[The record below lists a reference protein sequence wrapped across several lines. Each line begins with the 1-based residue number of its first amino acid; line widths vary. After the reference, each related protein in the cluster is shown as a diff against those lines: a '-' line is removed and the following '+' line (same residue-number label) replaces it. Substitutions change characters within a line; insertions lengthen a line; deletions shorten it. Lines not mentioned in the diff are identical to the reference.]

1 MFKLVG
7 TVVLS
12 FNLQVGKSK
21 PRLRTFVLSV
31 VNRLDSSDGS
41 SQGKS
46 QVATFGHPS
55 LITVA
60 NCVTGAALH
69 QVLEP
74 INPLK
79 GVIFEYVLV
88 SPNGKSCSRCI
99 FSENCRGCIKMNPS
113 DGDKEVFLQPS
124 DVIAISFT
132 GNFLNQV
139 CE

>member
-1 MFKLVG
+1 M
-7 TVVLS
+7 
-12 FNLQVGKSK
+12 
-21 PRLRTFVLSV
+21 SV
-31 VNRLDSSDGS
+31 VNRLDSTDGS
-41 SQGKS
+41 SKN
-46 QVATFGHPS
+46 QVATFGHPT
-55 LITVA
+55 LISVT
-60 NCVTGAALH
+60 NCVTGVALH

-99 FSENCRGCIKMNPS
+99 FSENCRGCIKLNPL

-139 CE
+139 RLSFFFYLHFAYFNLKKVINKFI